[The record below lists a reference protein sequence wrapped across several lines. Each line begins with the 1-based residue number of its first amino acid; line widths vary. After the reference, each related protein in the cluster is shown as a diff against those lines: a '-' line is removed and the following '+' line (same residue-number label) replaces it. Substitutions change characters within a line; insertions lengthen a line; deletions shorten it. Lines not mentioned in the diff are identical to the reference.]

1 MKISINNQEER
12 DGIPLTGLTHPYL
25 YACPK
30 PGPGFPTSYVVFFLC
45 SASSVK
51 MRGDFSLVDI
61 GGIDY
66 HHRLNFLFIIVRS
79 SYL

>member
-1 MKISINNQEER
+1 MPVPSQDLDFLR
-12 DGIPLTGLTHPYL
+12 HML
-25 YACPK
+25 C
-30 PGPGFPTSYVVFFLC
+30 FFLC

-51 MRGDFSLVDI
+51 MRGDFSFVDI